1 MLCAGRGRGLCT
13 GRGRGEGTSSR
24 DAPELCTAVSTSPA
38 GDAAVEAVSGRMGP
52 AGGNVGTL
60 YFERLRMLCA
70 GRDLCTR
77 RESGG
82 GTSSRDAPELSPP
95 VSTSPAGD
103 AAVEA
108 VSGRMGPAGGNV
120 GTLYF
125 ELLRMLCVRRDL
137 CTGREGGEGTSSR
150 DAPELCTAVSTS
162 PAGDAAVE
170 AVKIGRAPS
179 SGNVGTLYFERLRM
193 LCARRDLCTRR

>member
-70 GRDLCTR
+70 RRDLCTW
-77 RESGG
+77 REGG
-82 GTSSRDAPELSPP
+82 EGTSCRDAPPELCTA
-95 VSTSPAGD
+95 VSTSRAGD
-103 AAVEA
+103 GAVEA

-125 ELLRMLCVRRDL
+125 ERLRMLCARRDL
-137 CTGREGGEGTSSR
+137 CTRREGGEGTSSR

-170 AVKIGRAPS
+170 AV
-179 SGNVGTLYFERLRM
+179 
-193 LCARRDLCTRR
+193 

>member
-70 GRDLCTR
+70 RRDLCTR

-82 GTSSRDAPELSPP
+82 GTSSRAAPELCTA
-95 VSTSPAGD
+95 VSASPAGD
-103 AAVEA
+103 AAGEGG
-108 VSGRMGPAGGNV
+108 SGRMGPAGGNV

-125 ELLRMLCVRRDL
+125 ERLRMLCARRDL
-137 CTGREGGEGTSSR
+137 CTRREGGEGTSSR

-170 AVKIGRAPS
+170 AVSGRMGPAG
-179 SGNVGTLYFERLRM
+179 GNVGT
-193 LCARRDLCTRR
+193 